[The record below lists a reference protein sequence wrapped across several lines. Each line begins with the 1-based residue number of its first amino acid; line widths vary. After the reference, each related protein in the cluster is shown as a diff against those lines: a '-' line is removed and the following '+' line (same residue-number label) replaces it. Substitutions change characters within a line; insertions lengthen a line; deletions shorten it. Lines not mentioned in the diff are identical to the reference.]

1 MKKTFIYL
9 FMFCLFLA
17 GCGDDSANNSTSKNT
32 GEDKVDEQVEK
43 ETKRE
48 QKNEEFELKQIG
60 ETFKLKDWDVTLES
74 FEFNKKVEN
83 DIMSSEAEEGN
94 EFLILNFKVVN
105 NGTEADQLMKPREGV
120 TLKAVYNDK
129 YTYDDL
135 ITLVSGDLHLE
146 DVRPLSTV
154 EGFAVVPMPDNVVE
168 ATESIDLY
176 LKQGDSKVQINIR

>member
-9 FMFCLFLA
+9 FMFCLFLV
-17 GCGDDSANNSTSKNT
+17 GCGDDSPNNSTSKNT

-74 FEFNKKVEN
+74 FEFNKKVEK

-94 EFLILNFKVVN
+94 KFLILNFKVVN

-120 TLKAVYNDK
+120 KLKAVYNDK

-154 EGFAVVPMPDNVVE
+154 EGFAVVTMPDNVVE

-176 LKQGDSKVQINIR
+176 LEKNGSKVRINIR